1 MIAATE
7 LRLVVVTPETTL
19 IDQNVQSIRFPLFD
33 GQFGVLPGR
42 APAVGRLGTGELE
55 FRTPAGEERYFIDGG
70 FLQIKGHIVTLLT
83 NVATP
88 AAQINLSAAQAE
100 LAATRSLPVATD
112 EEYAAKLAAQESARR
127 KIALKEGG
135 SHNH

>member
-42 APAVGRLGTGELE
+42 APAVGRLGSGELE
-55 FRTPAGEERYFIDGG
+55 FHSPAGTERYFIDGG

-83 NVATP
+83 NVAIP
-88 AAQINLSAAQAE
+88 AANIGLPAAQAE
-100 LAATRSLPVATD
+100 LAAARALPVTTD

-127 KIALKEGG
+127 KIALKDGG
-135 SHNH
+135 SQH

>member
-42 APAVGRLGTGELE
+42 APAVGRLGAGELQ
-55 FRTPAGEERYFIDGG
+55 FQTGTGTERYFIDGG
-70 FLQIKGHIVTLLT
+70 FLQIKGQIVTLLT

-88 AAQINLSAAQAE
+88 AENIRLDQAKAE
-100 LAATRSLPVATD
+100 LNAAREMPVATD
-112 EEYAAKLAAQESARR
+112 EQYAAALSAQESARR

-135 SHNH
+135 SGHH